1 MQHYTDGRFWVKL
14 ISSKAFS
21 QYVEHRGFS
30 ARSLAEATSAELT
43 KAKATRGTNPAT
55 CSKSTIGHLMS
66 GHRDSC
72 SPSMARAI
80 EKALDAPAGSLFVP
94 QVLPVAHNVA
104 A

>member
-1 MQHYTDGRFWVKL
+1 MKL
-14 ISSKAFS
+14 ISAKAFS

-30 ARSLAEATSAELT
+30 ARSLAAATSSELK
-43 KAKATRGTNPAT
+43 KAKAMRGDSPAT

-94 QVLPVAHNVA
+94 QVLPVVRNTA